1 MRFYLAS
8 SFLFPRSFRLRL
20 FAICFIA
27 THVPL
32 LGYVGWG
39 AAAGRLA
46 LPEFL
51 TLLLATVIGMGI
63 ALFGIGALL
72 SPIHIAQEA
81 LATLEQGGAVAPL
94 PQGSDDV
101 IGSLLGS
108 VNRAAGAAD
117 TRMRELDL
125 AAKEDILTGVR
136 NRRGFLSDVADLLPP
151 ERRGTIA
158 LLDLDAFKAVNDRC
172 GHDEGDRVLR
182 DFAARLSSELRRGD
196 LVARWGGEEFAALFR
211 GATEEEAARVLA
223 RVSERLVAKP
233 LIVVDGHA
241 MTFSAGI
248 CRFGADESL
257 EEVINCADKALYEA
271 KDAGRNRIVRANR
284 SGQTVL
290 PLD

>member
-8 SFLFPRSFRLRL
+8 SFLFPRSFRLRV
-20 FAICFIA
+20 FAICFVA

-39 AAAGRLA
+39 AATGRLA

-51 TLLLATVIGMGI
+51 TLLLATVVGMGI

-72 SPIHIAQEA
+72 APIHVAQEA
-81 LATLEQGGAVAPL
+81 LATLEEGGNVEPL

-108 VNRAAGAAD
+108 VNRAADAAD
-117 TRMRELDL
+117 SRMRALDL
-125 AAKEDILTGVR
+125 AAKEDMLTGVR
-136 NRRGFLSDVADLLPP
+136 NRRGFLADVAEMLPA

-158 LLDLDAFKAVNDRC
+158 LLDLDQFKAVNDRF

-211 GATEEEAARVLA
+211 GATEEEAGRVLA
-223 RVSERLVAKP
+223 RVSERLIAKP
-233 LIVVDGHA
+233 LIVVDGQA
-241 MTFSAGI
+241 MTFSAGV
-248 CRFGADESL
+248 CRFATDESL
-257 EEVINCADKALYEA
+257 EEAINCADEALYEA
-271 KDAGRNRIVRANR
+271 KETGRNRIVRANR
-284 SGQTVL
+284 GGQRAL